1 MKMNNI
7 TEKNNHTWCV
17 NAENNLSIGTD
28 GGVRVCC
35 VIDDA
40 VRNEKGEIYNARTTS
55 FSDIFNSAPLQ
66 TLRDNLRNGIQDPL
80 CKKCWDDEACGK
92 KSKRLRDL
100 DRVNFQKE
108 DEFLNFEKNTI
119 KFIELSLGNTCN
131 LKCRMCGPWSSNQ
144 WAREYY
150 DTRYKDKIS
159 WEEFLSDNQQYSS
172 LYDTESYFWEN
183 IHSILKDVVHLDF
196 YGGEP
201 FLIKKHW
208 DLIEQCVNNGYSQ
221 NKTLHYTTNAT
232 IWPEKYIHLL
242 KNFNCVYINLSLDAI
257 QDKANYIRYPS
268 KWEEVDVIVNK
279 WYVFAMNH
287 PNIHINICYTV
298 TPYNVY
304 YVDEMIQ
311 YLESL
316 NKKYESNMIDLKDI
330 FLNTVHKPNYYDI
343 RFMPL
348 YLKENIFSKLEQGA
362 EKNKPLNNLLNYMM
376 SESYNKN
383 YWNQFKYYTKMS
395 DEYRN
400 QSFQKIFPELY
411 SLIFNKEVF

>member
-1 MKMNNI
+1 MENI
-7 TEKNNHTWCV
+7 TEKNKHTWCV

-66 TLRDNLRNGIQDPL
+66 NLRDNLRNGIQDPS
-80 CKKCWDDEACGK
+80 CKKCWEDEASGK

-108 DEFLNFEKNTI
+108 FEFLNFEKNTI
-119 KFIELSLGNTCN
+119 RFIELSLGNTCN

-144 WAREYY
+144 WVREYY
-150 DTRYKDKIS
+150 DTKYKKTMS
-159 WEEFLSDNQQYSS
+159 WDEFLSDSQQYVS

-183 IHSILKDVVHLDF
+183 IHSILKDVTHLDF

-201 FLIKKHW
+201 FLIKRHW
-208 DLIEQCVNNGYSQ
+208 ELIEHCVTNGYSQ
-221 NKTLHYTTNAT
+221 NKTLHYTTNST

-242 KNFNCVYINLSLDAI
+242 KDFNYVYVNLSLDAI
-257 QDKANYIRYPS
+257 NERANYIRYPS
-268 KWEEVDVIVNK
+268 DWNDVDEIVNK
-279 WYVFAMNH
+279 WYQFALKY
-287 PNIHINICYTV
+287 PNIRLNICYTV
-298 TPYNVY
+298 TPYNIF
-304 YVDEMIQ
+304 YVDEMLL

-316 NKKYESNMIDLKDI
+316 NNKYNSNKIDLKDI
-330 FLNTVHKPNYYDI
+330 FLNTVHKPNYYDVRYI
-343 RFMPL
+343 PE
-348 YLKENIFSKLEQGA
+348 YLKNAVSEKLEKYS
-362 EKNKPLNNLLNYMM
+362 EKNISLSNLLTYMM
-376 SESYNKN
+376 SETYNDELWK
-383 YWNQFKYYTKMS
+383 QFKYYTKLS

-400 QSFQKIFPELY
+400 QNFEKIFPDIHN
-411 SLIFNKEVF
+411 LIINNEAV